1 MKICHLL
8 VMILCGLTITSPTS
22 AQDDTQDT
30 LRGGGVGL
38 SNDTLVD
45 LTAISV
51 TTARQLDFDFSMNP
65 YSLVDSSIKFSDD
78 GTKQKLTFTPLL
90 LRNKPNSWYGW
101 TLGVVNGGGTSTF
114 STGLTYDEMAS
125 YGSKRRQFIDEFN
138 RQARR
143 PIDLNLRPGESEAE
157 RDVRIDREQLE
168 VYSDFWEKRQLDSDA
183 YSLSLFVQQF
193 SLLQA
198 SKVDLDDDG
207 KTDNE
212 HSTKAYGG
220 SVQWLHRWSYKTSA
234 SLTGSAGKRR
244 TQAVE
249 GSPLRTF
256 YGAGFT
262 IAHIIKILAEEEYKI
277 SKDYRSKFYIPNIAL
292 GSSAEWQS
300 CEGKP
305 LECENG
311 LKEQFIL
318 TPFLDFRLPGG
329 TQFRVG
335 APIKRDR
342 VGNKAGTRVDALA
355 QFGWTLGKL

>member
-1 MKICHLL
+1 MKVYLL
-8 VMILCGLTITSPTS
+8 IISLCIGLSIARPAS
-22 AQDDTQDT
+22 AQGT
-30 LRGGGVGL
+30 LTLEDL
-38 SNDTLVD
+38 SKDTLVD
-45 LTAISV
+45 LSAISA

-78 GTKQKLTFTPLL
+78 GNKQKLSFTPLL
-90 LRNKPNSWYGW
+90 LRNKPNSWDGW
-101 TLGVVNGGGTSTF
+101 TIGIVNGGGTSTF

-125 YGSKRRQFIDEFN
+125 YGPKRRDFIEAFN
-138 RQARR
+138 RQARP
-143 PIDLNLRPGESEAE
+143 PITPKPGESDAE
-157 RDVRIDREQLE
+157 LAARADREQLK
-168 VYSDFWEKRQLDSDA
+168 VYSDFWENRLLDSNA
-183 YSLSLFVQQF
+183 YSLSLYVQQF
-193 SLLQA
+193 SLLQS
-198 SKVDLDDDG
+198 SKVDLNDDG

-212 HSTKAYGG
+212 HSTKGYGG

-234 SLTGSAGKRR
+234 SLTGSVGERR

-262 IAHIIKILAEEEYKI
+262 IAHVIKILGGEEYMT
-277 SKDYRSKFYIPNIAL
+277 SKDYRSKFYIPNITL

-300 CEGKP
+300 CDGKP
-305 LECENG
+305 LECENS
-311 LKEQFIL
+311 LREQFIL

-355 QFGWTLGKL
+355 QFGWTMGKL